1 LNVYEV
7 YIKVYYS
14 MICGSGP
21 RDDLLS
27 TWQKVMRMVMWKTK
41 TMLCDSEALSW
52 RRATLSF
59 DFCWRLQFVR

>member
-1 LNVYEV
+1 MWIRDE
-7 YIKVYYS
+7 
-14 MICGSGP
+14 